1 MDILIGIKNF
11 LNFINDNWVNIVA
24 IITLMASIVKKAK
37 DYLNKSDE
45 EKIAIAKSQIEQTI
59 LRMITE
65 AEISYEEWQKS
76 GEIKRSQ
83 VIEEIFIAYPILS
96 KVTNQTELI
105 EWIDNQINESLK
117 ILRKVIEENKDK
129 ATE

>member
-1 MDILIGIKNF
+1 
-11 LNFINDNWVNIVA
+11 
-24 IITLMASIVKKAK
+24 MASIVKKAK

-96 KVTNQTELI
+96 KATNQAELI

-117 ILRKVIEENKDK
+117 ILRKVIEENKENV
-129 ATE
+129 TE

>member
-11 LNFINDNWVNIVA
+11 LNFVNDNWVYIVA

-96 KVTNQTELI
+96 KATNQAELI

-117 ILRKVIEENKDK
+117 ILRKVIEENKENV
-129 ATE
+129 TE